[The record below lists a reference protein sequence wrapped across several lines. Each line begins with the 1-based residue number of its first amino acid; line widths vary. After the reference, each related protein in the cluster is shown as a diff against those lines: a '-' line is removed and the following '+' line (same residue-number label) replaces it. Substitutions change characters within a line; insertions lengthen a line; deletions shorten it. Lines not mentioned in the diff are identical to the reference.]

1 MLAIIVDKIF
11 RRLLDSRKIWL
22 YLPKIDFMR
31 FTSEFGV
38 RAEKLWSGEVRVF
51 RSITAAAAGLG
62 VKPASV
68 SYALKVGSTCKEYQ
82 LGRVPRLWAVRTVED
97 EYLVCRKDGERYVTL
112 GKKEEVLYQADL
124 MWSKEITE
132 SFYGK

>member
-1 MLAIIVDKIF
+1 M
-11 RRLLDSRKIWL
+11 
-22 YLPKIDFMR
+22 PKDDFMR

-38 RAEKLWSGEVRVF
+38 RAEKLWSGEVMVF
-51 RSITAAAAGLG
+51 RSITEAAAGLG

-68 SYALKVGSTCKEYQ
+68 SYALKVGSTCKGYQ
-82 LGRVPRLWAVRTVED
+82 LGRIPRIWAVRTVED
-97 EYLVCRKDGERYVTL
+97 EYLVCRKEGEKYVTL
-112 GKKEEVLYQADL
+112 GRKEEVLYQSDL